1 MNKLFFFITVS
12 VLSINCLAVCSAR
25 IVHNLTT
32 DQEALVAFKT
42 RIISDPNNIL
52 VNNWSTN
59 TSICNW
65 IGVSCSRKWQRVTAL
80 DFSNF
85 GFSGTIAPHLGNLS
99 FLGYL
104 NINSNNFTGI
114 MPLELSHLRRLKE
127 IDMGSNNFTGVVPSW
142 LGTIP
147 ELRHI
152 LLDNNR
158 FSGSIPTLL
167 LHNNSKLET
176 LQLDYNF
183 LNGNIPQEICNLFA
197 LEYLYLRSNMLT
209 GSIPFGIF
217 NMSSL
222 RELGLRNNGL
232 SGEIPSNIYNCRYLE
247 VLSLSINH
255 FNGSIPSAIG
265 NLNMLQDLRLGYNNF
280 IGRIPPEIGNLS
292 NLEILSIPRFS
303 QTGPIPSFV
312 FNMSTLKVI
321 QFGYNNLY
329 GSLPVD
335 IYLKLPELV
344 ELYLYSNQFTGGIPA
359 TFGNLTRLQI
369 LYLYGNNLAGELP
382 AELGNLNLVEFSV
395 HSNGLSGSIPFSMF
409 NISTL
414 EIMDMG
420 DNYFSGYLPSMMG
433 FSLPDLD
440 AFYLGGNRLSG
451 VIPSS
456 ITNAS
461 KLTKL
466 DISSNFLTGT
476 IPNFGSLRLLQIFSI
491 GGNNLIGESSRFFSS
506 LTNCRYLK
514 NLEAFETKL
523 IGVLPASIGNLSASL
538 KSFFAYGC
546 NIKSAIPI
554 EIGNLSSLE
563 YLLLDRN
570 QLTGFIPSTIGKLK
584 RLQRKDIS
592 MNKLEGY
599 IPLELCQL
607 SNLGDMDLSDNLL
620 NGSIPDCL
628 GELKSLRNVHL
639 GSNKLESTVPFKL
652 WNLNDL
658 LRLNLSH
665 NSLSG
670 NLPFEIGNLNIIFDI
685 DFSWNQFSGNIPSS
699 IGKIQSL
706 VSLSFAHNRF
716 QGSIPQSL
724 GIIINLESL
733 NLSFNNFSGS
743 IPKSLEELRH
753 LEHLDVSHNRLQG
766 EIPTGGRFANFT
778 AQSFIQNYALCS
790 ETRKQFPPCGKARKR
805 SRSKNV
811 VSLMKY
817 ILPPIISVIL
827 GVTILLIVRRRKSNE
842 YVPQSEISLHL
853 GWRRISYRELEE
865 ATNAFGESN
874 ILGSGS
880 FGSVYGGILSDGLN
894 VAVKVFNL
902 QSEQVRAIKSFATE
916 SQVLS
921 TIRRRNLI
929 RIIGCCSNTDFKALI
944 LEYMP
949 NGSLEK
955 WLYSHNY
962 FLDMLKRLNIAIDV
976 ALALEYLHHGHTFP
990 IVHCDLKPSNV
1001 LLNEDMVAHVSDF
1014 GIAKLFDEGES
1025 TTHTKT
1031 LATIGYM
1038 APEYGTE
1045 GIVPTSGD
1053 VYSYGVMLLEMYTRK
1068 KPTDKKFREEMSL
1081 KSWVSHSLDENTITE
1096 VVDTNLLGRE
1106 EENFAKKDQCVSS
1119 ILALAIE
1126 CLTDSPTER
1135 INMREVVFDVSH
1147 NILEEEILV
1156 GGRFASFTAKYF
1168 EGTLSDGLNV
1178 ALKVFNFPS
1187 ERVTKSFDIETEI
1200 LSTIHHR
1207 NLVRIIGCCSNKE
1220 FKALTLEY
1228 MPNGSLEIWLYS
1240 HNYFLDMLKRLDI
1253 AIDVALAL
1261 EYLHHGL
1268 TFTVLHCDLKPRNVL
1283 LDQYMVGHVGDFGI
1297 AKLFG
1302 QGESIAQTKTLA
1314 TIGYMVPEYGSEG
1327 IVSTSGDV
1335 YRFGIMLLEMYTR
1348 KKPTDAMFGEKM
1360 RLKGWVIQSLDENKI
1375 IEVVDANLLRRE
1387 DTNFSA

>member
-52 VNNWSTN
+52 ANKWLTN

-104 NINSNNFTGI
+104 NISSNNFTGI
-114 MPLELSHLRRLKE
+114 IPLELSHLRRLKE

-152 LLDNNR
+152 FLDNNR

-167 LHNNSKLET
+167 LHNNSKLQK

-183 LNGNIPQEICNLFA
+183 LNGNIPQEICNLSA
-197 LEYLYLRSNMLT
+197 LEYLNLAFNMLT
-209 GSIPFGIF
+209 DSIPFGIF

-222 RELGLRNNGL
+222 RNLDLTNNSLSGWLPNDICDGIPELTGLSLSFNQL

-247 VLSLSINH
+247 FLSLSYNH

-265 NLNMLQDLRLGYNNF
+265 SLNMLQGLYLGINNF
-280 IGRIPPEIGNLS
+280 IGGIPLEIGNLS
-292 NLEILSIPRFS
+292 NLEILSIPSIS
-303 QTGPIPSFV
+303 QIGPIPSFV

-321 QFGYNNLY
+321 QFGENNLS

-335 IYLKLPELV
+335 IYINLPQLV
-344 ELYLYSNQFTGGIPA
+344 ALVLNSNQLTGGIPA
-359 TFGNLTRLQI
+359 TFGNLSRLQDLI
-369 LYLYGNNLAGELP
+369 LYENNLAGELP

-395 HSNGLSGSIPFSMF
+395 HTNGLSGSIPFSMF
-409 NISTL
+409 NKSTL
-414 EIMDMG
+414 EIMDVTT
-420 DNYFSGYLPSMMG
+420 NYFSGYLPSTMG
-433 FSLPDLD
+433 FSLPNLQEL
-440 AFYLGGNRLSG
+440 YLGSNRLGG

-461 KLTKL
+461 KLTIL
-466 DISSNFLTGT
+466 GMGNNFLTGT
-476 IPNFGSLRLLQIFSI
+476 IPNI
-491 GGNNLIGESSRFFSS
+491 
-506 LTNCRYLK
+506 
-514 NLEAFETKL
+514 
-523 IGVLPASIGNLSASL
+523 ASIGNLSTSLQEFYAS
-538 KSFFAYGC
+538 GC
-546 NIKSAIPI
+546 NIEGTIPADV
-554 EIGNLSSLE
+554 GNLSNLR

-584 RLQRKDIS
+584 SLQLIDIS
-592 MNKLEGY
+592 INKLEGY
-599 IPLELCQL
+599 IPAELCQL
-607 SNLGDMDLSDNLL
+607 SNLGDMYLSDNML
-620 NGSIPDCL
+620 NGSIPVCL
-628 GELKSLRNVHL
+628 GELKSLRYVHL
-639 GSNKLESTVPFKL
+639 GFNKLESTVPLKF

-658 LRLNLSH
+658 LLLNLSY
-665 NSLSG
+665 NNLSG
-670 NLPFEIGNLNIIFDI
+670 NLPSEIGNLNVIVDI

-699 IGKIQSL
+699 IGKFQSL
-706 VSLSFAHNRF
+706 ASLSFAHNRF
-716 QGSIPQSL
+716 QGSIPLSL
-724 GIIINLESL
+724 GNIINLQSL
-733 NLSFNNFSGS
+733 NLSFNNFSGL
-743 IPKSLEELRH
+743 IPKSLEELRY
-753 LEHLDVSHNRLQG
+753 LEHLDVSHNRLEG
-766 EIPTGGRFANFT
+766 EIPTGGHFANFT
-778 AQSFIQNYALCS
+778 AQSFMQNYGLCS
-790 ETRKQFPPCGKARKR
+790 ETRKQFPPCGKAHKR

-921 TIRRRNLI
+921 TIRHRNLI
-929 RIIGCCSNTDFKALI
+929 RIIGCCSNTEFKALI

-990 IVHCDLKPSNV
+990 VVHCDLKPSNV
-1001 LLNEDMVAHVSDF
+1001 LLDEDMVAHVSDF
-1014 GIAKLFDEGES
+1014 GIAKLFGKGES
-1025 TTHTKT
+1025 TAQTET

-1045 GIVPTSGD
+1045 GIVSISGD

-1068 KPTDKKFREEMSL
+1068 KPTDKKFGEEMSL

-1126 CLTDSPTER
+1126 CLTESPTER
-1135 INMREVVFDVSH
+1135 ITMREVV
-1147 NILEEEILV
+1147 
-1156 GGRFASFTAKYF
+1156 
-1168 EGTLSDGLNV
+1168 
-1178 ALKVFNFPS
+1178 
-1187 ERVTKSFDIETEI
+1187 
-1200 LSTIHHR
+1200 
-1207 NLVRIIGCCSNKE
+1207 VRLQKIK
-1220 FKALTLEY
+1220 
-1228 MPNGSLEIWLYS
+1228 
-1240 HNYFLDMLKRLDI
+1240 
-1253 AIDVALAL
+1253 
-1261 EYLHHGL
+1261 
-1268 TFTVLHCDLKPRNVL
+1268 
-1283 LDQYMVGHVGDFGI
+1283 
-1297 AKLFG
+1297 
-1302 QGESIAQTKTLA
+1302 
-1314 TIGYMVPEYGSEG
+1314 
-1327 IVSTSGDV
+1327 
-1335 YRFGIMLLEMYTR
+1335 
-1348 KKPTDAMFGEKM
+1348 AMFLA
-1360 RLKGWVIQSLDENKI
+1360 R
-1375 IEVVDANLLRRE
+1375 
-1387 DTNFSA
+1387 